1 MRTTRFGGLVGCT
14 AAPSAYMYIQR
25 RRFCTENLGSAE
37 ECGHPIDLGIAAAVL
52 QQPNEGTSTQT
63 CNAAR

>member
-1 MRTTRFGGLVGCT
+1 MEEKILYRK
-14 AAPSAYMYIQR
+14 
-25 RRFCTENLGSAE
+25 LGIGSE
-37 ECGHPIDLGIAAAVL
+37 ECGHPIDLGIAAVL